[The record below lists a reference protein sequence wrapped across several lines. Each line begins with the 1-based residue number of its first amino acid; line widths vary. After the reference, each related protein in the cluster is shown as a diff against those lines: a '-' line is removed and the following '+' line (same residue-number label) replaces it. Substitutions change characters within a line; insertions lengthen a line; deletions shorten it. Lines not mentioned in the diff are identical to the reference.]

1 MIRPTAAKGTVATK
15 ATAAEIK
22 PKPKSASAQAVH
34 SLNKG
39 LEEKTKDGSEAPA
52 LKTMRA
58 AKQSREVADALRG
71 PEDVRSHSSSSTS
84 RPNSV
89 ASSRSSGSRS
99 SRSSRGSR
107 RSLHSEKDQDLH
119 TAAKR
124 ELNEAT
130 GGGPELLPLTEEDAF
145 LQVLDLLEQNDEF
158 NSFSDDSEASSFD
171 DEAETFESSE
181 TESED
186 CCENC
191 RDERPLLADWELEAA
206 WCELQNR
213 RLPSIEVCRK
223 IILEVIRTYRQEQ
236 NVVHVPAPEVGAR
249 MVVVGDIHGHFSD
262 LAHILR
268 ENGEPQSGPGGVRY
282 IFNGDF
288 VDRGAWGPE
297 CLMAIYCLKCKCPD
311 CVFLNRGNHEDQQ
324 QNLKPDNGFIHSHC
338 IRAFGA
344 DSQRMYSLCKSS
356 FKVLPLCHV
365 INNEIAVIHG
375 GLPLDPS
382 ISLADINAIHR
393 RCSVPVGLCCILG
406 YPRLQKVV
414 AKRTLL
420 TEDGEE
426 VPAGRKGKLIE
437 RVGKSN
443 YAVVKFSRHDE
454 DVLVQLAGSPV
465 HEKDVDIVYDSK
477 DEEAYHRLNRLFVA
491 LLWSDPVASKSAV
504 GPSKRGA
511 GSCFDAKITQD
522 FLRLNKLSLMLRSH
536 EKRNDG
542 FQEEHRSAKMGL
554 MSATVFSASNYPSG
568 AGEPLTGNKAAVVVL
583 RCPKDGQSLSS
594 TISGS
599 DPWREAYDDGTYHSI
614 RMSSEMKARF
624 QAMEAVQTVR
634 PRARALAKMRELT
647 TAPDRSCSRT
657 GNALTDPYGQGV
669 VPVSA
674 WARAMRAC
682 VVADDEFPWEWL
694 KPYFLRSCESETAET
709 FNYAAY
715 LQKYENSLSRKLAD
729 QWLSGAVIL
738 MAKNVTSQ
746 EQVEAAWNSVDRNG
760 DGKLSY
766 QELRPLL
773 RSSALQL
780 TDADL
785 EEDRVYSVLSKIDKD
800 ASGFVCKE
808 EFMRAVTRALK
819 FREIVNQSADS
830 GESPDVSPLGL
841 RHGSKSE
848 KRRCRNKMLRKEL
861 AKWDETDIAH
871 CWAATQGAVRAL
883 AATSGCASSV
893 FQVLDSDGDGAIDR
907 QEFQEGIQQLLR
919 GSALLKSIDRWE
931 PLLWKLVDEDGSGYV
946 SPSEL
951 NMAFSVR
958 EFMSI

>member
-1 MIRPTAAKGTVATK
+1 L
-15 ATAAEIK
+15 K
-22 PKPKSASAQAVH
+22 PREEGLNF
-34 SLNKG
+34 SL
-39 LEEKTKDGSEAPA
+39 
-52 LKTMRA
+52 M
-58 AKQSREVADALRG
+58 
-71 PEDVRSHSSSSTS
+71 
-84 RPNSV
+84 
-89 ASSRSSGSRS
+89 
-99 SRSSRGSR
+99 
-107 RSLHSEKDQDLH
+107 
-119 TAAKR
+119 
-124 ELNEAT
+124 
-130 GGGPELLPLTEEDAF
+130 TEEDAF

-158 NSFSDDSEASSFD
+158 NSFSDDDEASTFD

-186 CCENC
+186 YCENYC

-206 WCELQNR
+206 WLELQNR
-213 RLPSIEVCRK
+213 RLPSVEVCRR

-236 NVVHVPAPEVGAR
+236 NVVHVPAPEVGSR

-268 ENGEPQSGPGGVRY
+268 ENGEPQGGPGGVRY

-324 QNLKPDNGFIHSHC
+324 QNLKPDNGFVHSHC

-344 DSQRMYSLCKSS
+344 DAQRMYSLCKSS

-382 ISLADINAIHR
+382 IRLADINAIHR

-414 AKRTLL
+414 AKRTLI

-477 DEEAYHRLNRLFVA
+477 DEEDRHRLNRLFVA
-491 LLWSDPVASKSAV
+491 LLWSDPVESKSQV

-511 GSCFDAKITQD
+511 GTCFDARITQD
-522 FLRLNKLSLMLRSH
+522 FLRLNKLSLLLRSH

-568 AGEPLTGNKAAVVVL
+568 AGEPSGNKAAVVVL
-583 RCPKDGQSLSS
+583 RCPKDGQSLAS

-599 DPWREAYDDGTYHSI
+599 DPWREAYDDGTYQGF

-624 QAMEAVQTVR
+624 QAMEALQTVR
-634 PRARALAKMRELT
+634 PRARALAKMRELIY
-647 TAPDRSCSRT
+647 CSRPKL
-657 GNALTDPYGQGV
+657 LTYWQRLDPYGQGFL
-669 VPVSA
+669 PVSA

-694 KPYFLRSCESETAET
+694 RPYFLRSCTSET

-715 LQKYENSLSRKLAD
+715 LQQYENSLSRKLAD

-738 MAKNVTSQ
+738 MAKNVQSQ
-746 EQVEAAWNSVDRNG
+746 EQVEAAWNEVDRNG

-800 ASGFVCKE
+800 ASGFVCKD

-819 FREIVNQSADS
+819 FREIVNQGADS

-907 QEFQEGIQQLLR
+907 QEFQEGIKQLLR
-919 GSALLKSIDRWE
+919 GSSLLKSIERWE
-931 PLLWKLVDEDGSGYV
+931 PLLWKLVDDDGSGYV